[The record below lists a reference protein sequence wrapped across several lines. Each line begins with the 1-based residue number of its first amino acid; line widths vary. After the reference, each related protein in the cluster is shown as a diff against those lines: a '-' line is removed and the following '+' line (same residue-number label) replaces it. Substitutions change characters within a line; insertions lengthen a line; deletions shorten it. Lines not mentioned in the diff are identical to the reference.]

1 MKKLFFIMFCIL
13 GIVSYS
19 QYTEVPD
26 INFETYL
33 ENMGYGDGIQ
43 GNGLVL
49 TDEVDDVMVL
59 NVSSMQISDLTGIED
74 FASLERLSCIYNSL
88 TELDVSHNQ
97 NLKILGCY
105 ANQLTSLTLNNPEL
119 EELYA
124 FENFLTEIDVS
135 GSPLLEYLDVDNNRI
150 QNLDVS
156 QNHLL
161 SVLNCSGN
169 FLSELDLWENTE
181 IISLRCGYNNL
192 ITLDFSNNPNLLSI
206 STAFNPY
213 LEFFDMRNGNNE
225 AIGTFNSYGT
235 NDLQCILVDDASAD
249 YLEDWSTDTFT
260 HFVNNE
266 QECDDLDV
274 ENTFNQELIFYPNPV
289 KNKFTIENPD
299 LKIISIKVS
308 DASGKLIINQVIS
321 TKQTQIDFI
330 HLPSGIYFVSFEE
343 NGKILKTEKVIKK

>member
-1 MKKLFFIMFCIL
+1 
-13 GIVSYS
+13 
-19 QYTEVPD
+19 
-26 INFETYL
+26 
-33 ENMGYGDGIQ
+33 
-43 GNGLVL
+43 
-49 TDEVDDVMVL
+49 
-59 NVSSMQISDLTGIED
+59 
-74 FASLERLSCIYNSL
+74 
-88 TELDVSHNQ
+88 
-97 NLKILGCY
+97 
-105 ANQLTSLTLNNPEL
+105 
-119 EELYA
+119 
-124 FENFLTEIDVS
+124 
-135 GSPLLEYLDVDNNRI
+135 
-150 QNLDVS
+150 
-156 QNHLL
+156 
-161 SVLNCSGN
+161 
-169 FLSELDLWENTE
+169 
-181 IISLRCGYNNL
+181 
-192 ITLDFSNNPNLLSI
+192 SI